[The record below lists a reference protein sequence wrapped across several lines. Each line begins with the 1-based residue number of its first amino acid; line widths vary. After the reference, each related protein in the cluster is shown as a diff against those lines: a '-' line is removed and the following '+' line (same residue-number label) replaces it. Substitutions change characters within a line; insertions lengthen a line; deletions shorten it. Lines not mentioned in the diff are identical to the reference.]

1 MKHLLL
7 VAATAV
13 LFVTQKS
20 ATQIDYF
27 PPGILDETPQSSQF
41 KEQWYSEQLRAL
53 KEPSLWQL
61 SKTQKTQTYRF
72 LWLRSFNHPISVCLD
87 VSEDGTAVVT
97 TKITSGQGG
106 DESRKLL
113 VNKSRSLTKEHTASF
128 LDQINEVGFWDL
140 ATYERE
146 EVGPDGKKIVEV
158 HVDGAEWILEGVKD
172 GKYKIADRWSP
183 EKGPVRALGL
193 TMLIDL
199 AKLKLLYEEVY

>member
-13 LFVTQKS
+13 LFVAQKS

-41 KEQWYSEQLRAL
+41 KEQWYADQLRDL

-72 LWLRSFNHPISVCLD
+72 LWLRSFHHPTSVRLD
-87 VSEDGTAVVT
+87 VGEDGTAVVT

-106 DESRKLL
+106 DEPRKLI
-113 VNKSRSLTKEHTASF
+113 VNKSHSLTKEQTASF
-128 LDQINEVGFWDL
+128 LDLINEAGFWDL
-140 ATYERE
+140 ATYEE
-146 EVGPDGKKIVEV
+146 EVVGPDGKKIVEV
-158 HVDGAEWILEGVKD
+158 HVDGAEWILEGAKD
-172 GKYKIADRWSP
+172 GKYKVVDRWSP